1 MVSGFGPPEPVKK
14 AAWRSAS
21 GRVCDRQ
28 GCSTILSTYNAL
40 GTCWLHT
47 EPAYQH
53 PLYRA

>member
-1 MVSGFGPPEPVKK
+1 MVSGFGPPEPVNK

-28 GCSTILSTYNAL
+28 GCSTILSTYNAS